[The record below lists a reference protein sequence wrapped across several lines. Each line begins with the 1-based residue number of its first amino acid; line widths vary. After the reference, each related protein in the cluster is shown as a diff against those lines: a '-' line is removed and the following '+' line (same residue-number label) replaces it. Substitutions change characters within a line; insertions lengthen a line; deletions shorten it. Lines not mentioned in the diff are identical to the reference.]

1 MWWLL
6 KEPFVIAILLQWK
19 LFSDDFQRLLKCS
32 VFFEVR
38 DFLGIAEL
46 RIVNKVTYQSTLE
59 RLGNPKLSVKMI
71 EQECQRQLGDLLP
84 FVKRQRIA
92 KRLLPMALEDAMR
105 LPEWKLGS
113 NNTCRNGNW
122 VLISRNTRWRSK
134 VNFLFSY
141 RSESFPSNTFPFSLK
156 KVRLGFQQFNK
167 AQMSHRHAT
176 DAPPTHHR
184 RILYVIRLNSGQRV
198 GRQSTDSRPTRWPTC
213 WPTRWWDRILN
224 FYQLFLDDSL

>member
-59 RLGNPKLSVKMI
+59 RLGNPKLSVKRI

-84 FVKRQRIA
+84 FVKRHRIT
-92 KRLLPMALEDAMR
+92 KRLLPMALEDAKR
-105 LPEWKLGS
+105 LPE
-113 NNTCRNGNW
+113 
-122 VLISRNTRWRSK
+122 
-134 VNFLFSY
+134 
-141 RSESFPSNTFPFSLK
+141 
-156 KVRLGFQQFNK
+156 
-167 AQMSHRHAT
+167 
-176 DAPPTHHR
+176 
-184 RILYVIRLNSGQRV
+184 
-198 GRQSTDSRPTRWPTC
+198 
-213 WPTRWWDRILN
+213 
-224 FYQLFLDDSL
+224 